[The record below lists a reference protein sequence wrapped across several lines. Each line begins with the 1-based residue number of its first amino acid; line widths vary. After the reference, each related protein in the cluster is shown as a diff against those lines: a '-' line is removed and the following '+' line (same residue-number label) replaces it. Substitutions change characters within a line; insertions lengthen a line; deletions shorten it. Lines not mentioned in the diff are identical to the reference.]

1 MMTQRLA
8 NQPKGCGA
16 KPRNYGAE
24 TAASPG
30 AMSAGL
36 QSANCRK
43 RQDAKPEA
51 KARYVCYARS
61 AATWQ
66 TTGNGG
72 TQSQR
77 LKRTQC
83 ATLVRLPDSLCV
95 RAYKLM
101 QRKEEYDEKHKQTQI
116 PI

>member
-36 QSANCRK
+36 QPANCRK
-43 RQDAKPEA
+43 RQDAKPI
-51 KARYVCYARS
+51 
-61 AATWQ
+61 
-66 TTGNGG
+66 GG
-72 TQSQR
+72 
-77 LKRTQC
+77 
-83 ATLVRLPDSLCV
+83 
-95 RAYKLM
+95 
-101 QRKEEYDEKHKQTQI
+101 
-116 PI
+116 

>member
-24 TAASPG
+24 TATFFR

-43 RQDAKPEA
+43 RQDAKPQGA
-51 KARYVCYARS
+51 KANANGHARLHWDG
-61 AATWQ
+61 TVPI
-66 TTGNGG
+66 TT
-72 TQSQR
+72 
-77 LKRTQC
+77 
-83 ATLVRLPDSLCV
+83 LCQPGRRILCI
-95 RAYKLM
+95 RAIP
-101 QRKEEYDEKHKQTQI
+101 QRKEDT
-116 PI
+116 P

>member
-24 TAASPG
+24 TATFFR

-43 RQDAKPEA
+43 RQDAKPI
-51 KARYVCYARS
+51 
-61 AATWQ
+61 
-66 TTGNGG
+66 GG
-72 TQSQR
+72 
-77 LKRTQC
+77 
-83 ATLVRLPDSLCV
+83 
-95 RAYKLM
+95 
-101 QRKEEYDEKHKQTQI
+101 
-116 PI
+116 